1 MNKNELIAEVADKA
15 GLTKAKA
22 AECLDAFIE
31 IVSKSMSKGDE
42 VRLVGFGTFT
52 TVHRKATEG
61 RNPRTGAVIKIAA
74 ANKPKFKPGKQ
85 LAELVNRNSSKR
97 KAA

>member
-15 GLTKAKA
+15 ELTKAKA
-22 AECLDAFIE
+22 AEAVDAFIDV
-31 IVSKSMSKGDE
+31 IAHSLSKGDE
-42 VRLVGFGTFT
+42 VRLVGFGTFS
-52 TVHRKATEG
+52 VVQRKATEG

-74 ANKPKFKPGKQ
+74 SKKPKFKAGKA
-85 LAELVNRNSSKR
+85 LAELVNKASKR